1 MRILYI
7 YRSKDSGPSIR
18 RVFEPIENALK
29 KECQLDSIYLPIATA
44 SPIDIFRNIQFVK
57 NYIRGKQYDIIHITG
72 HVNYLIWPLRKYR
85 TIVTVHDF
93 GFYTSLA
100 VGLKKKLL
108 YLLFIHPL
116 KYARHVTYIS
126 EKSFKEACDCI
137 KLQKSKQS
145 IIYNPVNPSF
155 VFCFKNINK
164 DKPIILHLGT
174 KPNKNLSRVIEAVST
189 IPCTLHIIGM
199 VSEELL
205 KKIDDYGVNAKIDSN
220 VSDAEIIQAYRECDV
235 VCFPSLYEG
244 FGLPIIEGQAIG
256 RPVVTSDLLPMSSIA
271 GKGAVL
277 VNPYSVD
284 SITKGIVYALE
295 NSETLIKEGINNAD
309 RFSLKHIVG
318 QYMSLYEG
326 LKYNG

>member
-1 MRILYI
+1 
-7 YRSKDSGPSIR
+7 
-18 RVFEPIENALK
+18 
-29 KECQLDSIYLPIATA
+29 
-44 SPIDIFRNIQFVK
+44 
-57 NYIRGKQYDIIHITG
+57 
-72 HVNYLIWPLRKYR
+72 
-85 TIVTVHDF
+85 
-93 GFYTSLA
+93 
-100 VGLKKKLL
+100 
-108 YLLFIHPL
+108 
-116 KYARHVTYIS
+116 
-126 EKSFKEACDCI
+126 
-137 KLQKSKQS
+137 
-145 IIYNPVNPSF
+145 
-155 VFCFKNINK
+155 
-164 DKPIILHLGT
+164 
-174 KPNKNLSRVIEAVST
+174 
-189 IPCTLHIIGM
+189 M
-199 VSEELL
+199 VSEEIL

-256 RPVVTSDLLPMSSIA
+256 RPVVTSDLSPMSSIA

-295 NSETLIKEGINNAD
+295 NSESLIKEGINNVD

>member
-1 MRILYI
+1 
-7 YRSKDSGPSIR
+7 
-18 RVFEPIENALK
+18 
-29 KECQLDSIYLPIATA
+29 
-44 SPIDIFRNIQFVK
+44 
-57 NYIRGKQYDIIHITG
+57 
-72 HVNYLIWPLRKYR
+72 
-85 TIVTVHDF
+85 
-93 GFYTSLA
+93 
-100 VGLKKKLL
+100 
-108 YLLFIHPL
+108 
-116 KYARHVTYIS
+116 
-126 EKSFKEACDCI
+126 
-137 KLQKSKQS
+137 
-145 IIYNPVNPSF
+145 
-155 VFCFKNINK
+155 
-164 DKPIILHLGT
+164 
-174 KPNKNLSRVIEAVST
+174 
-189 IPCTLHIIGM
+189 M

>member
-18 RVFEPIENALK
+18 RVFEPIENTLK
-29 KECQLDSIYLPIATA
+29 KECQLDSIYLPIPTA

-93 GFYTSLA
+93 GFYTSLT

-126 EKSFKEACDCI
+126 DKSFKEACDCI
-137 KLQKSKQS
+137 KLQKNKQS

-189 IPCTLHIIGM
+189 IPCTLHIIGI

-295 NSETLIKEGINNAD
+295 NSESLIKEGINNAE